1 MRIKVFFDTNSLVD
15 VLLGNRPHSEA
26 SKKVF
31 QTVYNHLAE
40 GVVTS
45 QSMIDATYILGK
57 IDGASFTSQFLD
69 IVNHFNLE
77 TVDFF
82 ALKHACTNF
91 SGDFEDDALYHVALH
106 SGCDVIVTSDKTFI
120 RTYQHKNPRLLVI
133 TPEEFV
139 EKVTAGE

>member
-1 MRIKVFFDTNSLVD
+1 MRIKVFLDTNILVD

-26 SKKVF
+26 SKMVF
-31 QTVYNHLAE
+31 QAVYDHVAE
-40 GVVTS
+40 GVISS

-57 IDGASFTSQFLD
+57 IDGASFTDQFLD

-91 SGDFEDDALYHVALH
+91 TGDIENDALYHVALH

-120 RTYQHKNPRLLVI
+120 RTYQDKNPRLLII
-133 TPEEFV
+133 TPEVFV
-139 EKVTAGE
+139 EKITADA